1 MNNSGQQDQVS
12 DTVVNGETSKTAAEK
27 LKNIVT
33 ECVDYCQ
40 KQANFLDLKPQAN
53 NDGSSSGI
61 YQKIYSGI
69 STVQCYIEGGNH
81 KKSAL
86 DNLWDEC
93 LSNIRSKELALVEK
107 YKEIEQIREK
117 YQDEHKYF
125 VTTEDENETSIQAVK
140 NGGENIINML
150 KETLNRAEK
159 IIGKSYYWVY
169 ENSLNRSK
177 NISLKMLIKKYEKL
191 QEKILNIWDPFI
203 SYKMY
208 LFLLK
213 NLSFF
218 DKDLLKNELFP
229 YLHKTKENLNKEAD
243 DHYWNTSSIVPIVKN
258 NKFKTQSFL
267 PKSKNKENL
276 LLQDQLKNKPKL
288 KKSNEFKEW
297 FKRVYEA
304 NLSREEEKLRKEIGK
319 MSYSPEELVFFKDIS
334 EDILGKDL
342 KNKLKEQWE
351 QQNNKQKIVEKLND
365 HSFHVKNNNS
375 NNNKFEQN
383 VDNSSS
389 LLFSNLPNGP
399 RVKNKQS
406 AHNNV
411 DLTSTKNVLQKLPS
425 EQSSITDATELGF
438 LKKSIL
444 KGIGLGFLIVT
455 VVGIPLVLF
464 KQYQDHTA

>member
-1 MNNSGQQDQVS
+1 MKKVYCLVFISLFSISMNIYDATGFLSSFFTEPSIKDTKRAEQKKLCLGELSNFFTAYSQDFDETKKCQYVLTKYSTVEPFYTELVALNNSGQQDQVS

-288 KKSNEFKEW
+288 KKK
-297 FKRVYEA
+297 
-304 NLSREEEKLRKEIGK
+304 
-319 MSYSPEELVFFKDIS
+319 
-334 EDILGKDL
+334 
-342 KNKLKEQWE
+342 
-351 QQNNKQKIVEKLND
+351 
-365 HSFHVKNNNS
+365 
-375 NNNKFEQN
+375 
-383 VDNSSS
+383 
-389 LLFSNLPNGP
+389 
-399 RVKNKQS
+399 
-406 AHNNV
+406 
-411 DLTSTKNVLQKLPS
+411 
-425 EQSSITDATELGF
+425 
-438 LKKSIL
+438 
-444 KGIGLGFLIVT
+444 
-455 VVGIPLVLF
+455 
-464 KQYQDHTA
+464 

>member
-1 MNNSGQQDQVS
+1 M
-12 DTVVNGETSKTAAEK
+12 
-27 LKNIVT
+27 
-33 ECVDYCQ
+33 
-40 KQANFLDLKPQAN
+40 
-53 NDGSSSGI
+53 
-61 YQKIYSGI
+61 
-69 STVQCYIEGGNH
+69 
-81 KKSAL
+81 
-86 DNLWDEC
+86 
-93 LSNIRSKELALVEK
+93 
-107 YKEIEQIREK
+107 
-117 YQDEHKYF
+117 
-125 VTTEDENETSIQAVK
+125 
-140 NGGENIINML
+140 
-150 KETLNRAEK
+150 
-159 IIGKSYYWVY
+159 
-169 ENSLNRSK
+169 
-177 NISLKMLIKKYEKL
+177 
-191 QEKILNIWDPFI
+191 
-203 SYKMY
+203 
-208 LFLLK
+208 
-213 NLSFF
+213 
-218 DKDLLKNELFP
+218 
-229 YLHKTKENLNKEAD
+229 
-243 DHYWNTSSIVPIVKN
+243 
-258 NKFKTQSFL
+258 
-267 PKSKNKENL
+267 
-276 LLQDQLKNKPKL
+276 
-288 KKSNEFKEW
+288 
-297 FKRVYEA
+297 YEA